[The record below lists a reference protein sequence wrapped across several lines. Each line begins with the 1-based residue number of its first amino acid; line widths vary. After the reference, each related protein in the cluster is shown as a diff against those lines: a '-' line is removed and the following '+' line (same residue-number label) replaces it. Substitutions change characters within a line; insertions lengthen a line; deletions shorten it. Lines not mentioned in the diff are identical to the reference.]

1 MKKTSGIVLA
11 VILSLSTTT
20 YIEAAIEITP
30 RLSAGVEYTDNVRLV
45 SDDFA
50 EPDSDTITS
59 ISPGI
64 TIDIS
69 GRSAGLSL
77 SYDPSYVNY
86 HDDSYDDYWRH
97 AATADGWWQA
107 GRNTRLSLTH
117 AFLYTEDPIDNDD
130 LTIRRSRNP
139 YTRNTT
145 SARIDH
151 QFGAENTVY
160 ANGLYSFLENDD
172 PTIEDSQYY
181 GGGVGLTY
189 WFNVRWGLETGADYY
204 EGRYDE
210 GLDDYSEISGRLR
223 GNHRFNPHLTGFLA
237 YEHTLHRSDEDA
249 EIDYNVY
256 DGAVGID
263 YAVGPTMDLSVGLHY
278 VYLDVDDGDSESV
291 TPVNISL
298 TKRFQHGSISLTGEG
313 GYTYTSVTAENLGV
327 YEYYEAGLT
336 ADYAFTPRLTGDVEG
351 VYGNR
356 DYLDTLPERSEDV
369 LRAGVGLSFQLL
381 RWLSMR
387 AGYTYRVVDS
397 TIDSD
402 DYVENRVSLFFT
414 LSPSQPYRF

>member
-1 MKKTSGIVLA
+1 MKKTCGIVLA
-11 VILSLSTTT
+11 LLLSLCTATSLH
-20 YIEAAIEITP
+20 AAIEITP
-30 RLSAGVEYTDNVRLV
+30 RISAGAEYTDNVRLV

-50 EPDSDTITS
+50 EPESDTITS

-64 TIDIS
+64 TIDFS

-86 HDDSYDDYWRH
+86 YDDSYDDYWSH
-97 AATADGWWQA
+97 AAAADGWWQA
-107 GRNTRLSLTH
+107 GRNTRFSLTH

-151 QFGAENTVY
+151 QFGSENTVY
-160 ANGLYSFLENDD
+160 ADGLYSFLENDD

-181 GGGVGLTY
+181 GGGAGVTY
-189 WFNVRWGLETGADYY
+189 WFNVRWGLDAGADYY

-256 DGAVGID
+256 DGAVGVD
-263 YAVGPTMDLSVGLHY
+263 YAIGPTMDLSVGLHY
-278 VYLDVDDGDSESV
+278 VYLDVDEGDSESV

-298 TKRFQHGSISLTGEG
+298 TKRFQHGSISLTGDG
-313 GYTYTSVTAENLGV
+313 GYNYTSVTAENLGV

-356 DYLDTLPERSEDV
+356 DYLDTLPERSEDI

-397 TIDSD
+397 TIDID

-414 LSPSQPYRF
+414 LAPSQPYRF